1 MLWLQGLHS
10 VWQCARKG
18 GRKRKVKIRWV
29 NDVKM
34 TQYWNGLLSRA
45 SFTRTGHDLETIPV
59 MRGPL
64 KLISPPIT
72 EESKMSPYMV
82 HLSPSSSSGTRASV
96 LVWGIMCTYQIKI
109 PSYVC
114 MWKISTQVCSRKTD
128 HEVSIHSTSSY
139 ASCKWV
145 WARKYSS
152 HMFAVLYLTL

>member
-59 MRGPL
+59 MRRPL

-72 EESKMSPYMV
+72 KESKMKPNIWHFSLQRRVLGPG
-82 HLSPSSSSGTRASV
+82 PSV
-96 LVWGIMCTYQIKI
+96 
-109 PSYVC
+109 
-114 MWKISTQVCSRKTD
+114 
-128 HEVSIHSTSSY
+128 EVSCAHIKSKFPCERSQHRYVQEKPTMKY
-139 ASCKWV
+139 QFIPLPLMPLV
-145 WARKYSS
+145 NGLEQEIYSS
-152 HMFAVLYLTL
+152 HMFAMLYLTL